1 MATHSSRRRL
11 VEISQTHPNF
21 CQSIIDTKASAR
33 GAGKPL
39 NHEVSPDLSF
49 LSVSF
54 ALSCAALRTSE
65 PASRPVHE
73 PATDRRCSSI
83 REINRINE
91 RELQLGIK
99 GSWHDEYK
107 GV

>member
-1 MATHSSRRRL
+1 M
-11 VEISQTHPNF
+11 
-21 CQSIIDTKASAR
+21 
-33 GAGKPL
+33 
-39 NHEVSPDLSF
+39 
-49 LSVSF
+49 
-54 ALSCAALRTSE
+54 
-65 PASRPVHE
+65 
-73 PATDRRCSSI
+73 RRCSSI

>member
-1 MATHSSRRRL
+1 VREAL
-11 VEISQTHPNF
+11 AN
-21 CQSIIDTKASAR
+21 
-33 GAGKPL
+33 PL
-39 NHEVSPDLSF
+39 NHEVSQDPSLS
-49 LSVSF
+49 LCPAPF
-54 ALSCAALRTSE
+54 ASSCTPLRISK
-65 PASRPVHE
+65 PASRRVYE
-73 PATDRRCSSI
+73 PATDRCSSI

>member
-1 MATHSSRRRL
+1 M
-11 VEISQTHPNF
+11 
-21 CQSIIDTKASAR
+21 
-33 GAGKPL
+33 
-39 NHEVSPDLSF
+39 SPVL
-49 LSVSF
+49 
-54 ALSCAALRTSE
+54 LRTVRIELRVGAHRRIVKLKSK
-65 PASRPVHE
+65 PPLM
-73 PATDRRCSSI
+73 RRCSSI